1 MDNCDRAA
9 VLRQH
14 LAALVCQLSELENLR
29 SRVLKAEQ
37 RKFGIAP
44 RSVNLERSLVP
55 SLELNEMHVSFCST
69 RCLPAEEATME
80 QKDRLQSLSADE
92 LWSLRKDVD
101 AKLARILLKRK
112 NMLERRLEQLQP
124 RPKGHLQLA
133 R

>member
-1 MDNCDRAA
+1 
-9 VLRQH
+9 
-14 LAALVCQLSELENLR
+14 
-29 SRVLKAEQ
+29 
-37 RKFGIAP
+37 
-44 RSVNLERSLVP
+44 
-55 SLELNEMHVSFCST
+55 
-69 RCLPAEEATME
+69 ME